1 MEPMVLTGHL
11 HLTGFSIRH
20 TTWISKLKKIIGP
33 AIIED
38 FRACGRTVRPV
49 TGDVSIENEV
59 ISYPSYL
66 DGVWWEGHNA
76 THKLLLKLDM
86 SYIEV
91 WPNDVSQKILEGKYS
106 IEDNNIIL
114 HRPNIPDLK
123 GVILPNDSGEIYIDF
138 DKYGWMIEGSDEDK
152 AELES
157 ELKTKIQQHKPY
169 FVCL

>member
-1 MEPMVLTGHL
+1 
-11 HLTGFSIRH
+11 
-20 TTWISKLKKIIGP
+20 
-33 AIIED
+33 
-38 FRACGRTVRPV
+38 
-49 TGDVSIENEV
+49 
-59 ISYPSYL
+59 
-66 DGVWWEGHNA
+66 
-76 THKLLLKLDM
+76 M

-138 DKYGWMIEGSDEDK
+138 EYGWMIEGSDEDK